1 MEGGEDVGD
10 GRTEELPATRVR
22 GQAAISLTLDVNG
35 TGCPCWDQTRVH
47 VFESSQLEGSC
58 VLNCIQLFVTP

>member
-22 GQAAISLTLDVNG
+22 GQAAISLTLDIEG
-35 TGCPCWDQTRVH
+35 TG
-47 VFESSQLEGSC
+47 FGSR
-58 VLNCIQLFVTP
+58 LKSKNRPS